1 MTIQEAHIAL
11 DIEVQKINSN
21 AYANFLPEEKDYFL
35 NKSQDQ
41 FIRTKFDHLSNRKQK
56 GYDENQV
63 RIDDLRAI
71 LQKPVFIQAF
81 AQSARGRR
89 TAALPGDY
97 MFRVALEARIDCG
110 GAIDVV
116 PVVVQ
121 SHEWIY
127 QIQKHPFAKS
137 SVQAV
142 NVVIDG
148 NVITVYEDDTFT
160 LVGLGLDYI
169 RYPQRVSL
177 SLDHGFELP
186 DITHDKIVSDAAGMI
201 LEAVESQRFG
211 TKTQLNQIIE

>member
-21 AYANFLPEEKDYFL
+21 AYANFLSEEKDYYL

-41 FIRTKFDHLSNRKQK
+41 FIRTKFDHLSNRKRK

-71 LQKPVFIQAF
+71 LRKPAFITEFTQDV
-81 AQSARGRR
+81 RGRSI
-89 TAALPGDY
+89 TALPEDY
-97 MFRVALEARIDCG
+97 MFEVAMEAKIDCD
-110 GAIDVV
+110 GAFDVV

-127 QIQKHPFAKS
+127 QVQKHPFAKS
-137 SVQAV
+137 SVQVV
-142 NVVIDG
+142 NAVIDR
-148 NVITVYEDDTFT
+148 NSITLYEDDTFT
-160 LVGLGLDYI
+160 LVGLGVDYI
-169 RYPQRVSL
+169 SYPPRVDL
-177 SLDHGFELP
+177 SLNQGFALP
-186 DITHDKIVSDAAGMI
+186 DITHDKIVSDAAAMI